1 MGFFFYKFTLI
12 NDKFSHN
19 LLKSQLTSNT
29 NQMKKFLIVFLIVI
43 FPFASL
49 IAQPAA
55 GTEIDFSVISDVLST
70 LDQATGWSLQDNG
83 KWASQRNKIP
93 ASNFKTIKRPTPRE
107 KLGVENFDQ
116 LQLKKILIDETQY
129 NVLIIIYED
138 GDYEFPIL
146 QDGWRKFKS
155 VEYFVFKAEN
165 LVKVLPRDIPFNTPY
180 AVDMEVFCAGRIPNY
195 DPEIL
200 DNNIV
205 GKIQATQ
212 RQTNYNSANLVFAVR
227 PVQEK
232 GKEVVQFKMIRS
244 FSKNSL
250 TEWYLDPTS
259 APDLFDV
266 SYYEAKFYQFKQFI
280 RDSEIYNIPTKTVV
294 NPNDYTGNYSWGVIK
309 YQAGDYEGAIEDF
322 NNAIN
327 TESDTTFSM
336 IYSYRGIAKTKIG
349 EFSGAI
355 EDFDKA
361 IDLQPTNV
369 MHYANW
375 VKNYYNRGVA
385 RFYINDLDG
394 ACADWE
400 KSFDLGYGAALESLG
415 KYCK

>member
-1 MGFFFYKFTLI
+1 M
-12 NDKFSHN
+12 
-19 LLKSQLTSNT
+19 
-29 NQMKKFLIVFLIVI
+29 
-43 FPFASL
+43 
-49 IAQPAA
+49 A
-55 GTEIDFSVISDVLST
+55 GTEINFSVISNVQST
-70 LDQATGWSLQDNG
+70 LKNAMGWSIQDNG
-83 KWASQRNKIP
+83 KWTSSRNKIP
-93 ASNFKTIKRPTPRE
+93 LSNSKTTRRPTPRE
-107 KLGVENFDQ
+107 KLGAENFEQ
-116 LQLKKILIDETQY
+116 LQLKKVLIDEKQY
-129 NVLIIIYED
+129 NVLIVIYDD

-146 QDGWRKFKS
+146 QEGWRSFKS

-165 LVKVLPRDIPFNTPY
+165 LKKVLPREVPFNKSY
-180 AVDMEVFCAGRIPNY
+180 AVNMEVFCADRIVNY
-195 DPEIL
+195 NPEIL

-205 GKIQATQ
+205 AKIQATQ
-212 RQTNYNSANLVFAVR
+212 RQTNFNASNLVFAVR
-227 PVQEK
+227 PIQEK
-232 GKEVVQFKMIRS
+232 GKEVVQFKLIRS

-250 TEWYLDPTS
+250 IEWYLDPTNGTK
-259 APDLFDV
+259 LFDV

-280 RDSEIYNIPTKTVV
+280 RDSEVYNIPTKTVID
-294 NPNDYTGNYSWGVIK
+294 PNDYTGHYSWGIIK
-309 YQAGDYEGAIEDF
+309 YQAGDYDGAIADF
-322 NNAIN
+322 DNAIN
-327 TESDTTFSM
+327 YESDTAFSM
-336 IYSYRGIAKTKIG
+336 IYSYRGIAKTKLG

-361 IDLQPTNV
+361 IDLQPTNI